1 MGAHPG
7 AAAGLHQEREGDAAG
22 GHQERHHLEH
32 PGDGEG
38 LVVQIALK
46 ALVVE
51 HFDAE
56 LRLVI
61 SQRCRDEVPEAL
73 KLRIYEALRRAGGS

>member
-1 MGAHPG
+1 MTDNPLKPQCEETYEEIWAY
-7 AAAGLHQEREGDAAG
+7 L
-22 GHQERHHLEH
+22 
-32 PGDGEG
+32 DGELTEAKRAKIRTHLDECPPCEG
-38 LVVQIALK
+38 A
-46 ALVVE
+46 E
-51 HFDAE
+51 HFEAE